1 MSLQALRFPI
11 VAVGVHST
19 SDMVLAVRLARIERG
34 RRKRQPHQILPIE
47 VAVRPLDGGVD
58 RYFFFLAFFL
68 LAFLRVAFF
77 LVAFFL
83 RFFRVAFFLVV
94 AFFFLV
100 FLFFLRATFFL
111 VTFFRLTFLTV
122 LFLAV
127 FFLAAFFFVAR
138 LFFAIGITSCL
149 GYLVGAD

>member
-11 VAVGVHST
+11 VAVDVYGT
-19 SDMVLAVRLARIERG
+19 GNRILPGRLARIERG
-34 RRKRQPHQILPIE
+34 RHQCQPHQILPFE
-47 VAVRPLDGGVD
+47 VSLRPLNGGVD

-68 LAFLRVAFF
+68 LTFLRVVFF

-83 RFFRVAFFLVV
+83 RFFRVAFFFVV

-100 FLFFLRATFFL
+100 FLFLRATFFL

-138 LFFAIGITSCL
+138 LFFAIGITSFL
-149 GYLVGAD
+149 GYLVGAN

>member
-11 VAVGVHST
+11 VAVGVHGT
-19 SDMVLAVRLARIERG
+19 RDRVLPVRLARIERG
-34 RRKRQPHQILPIE
+34 RRQRQPHQILPFE
-47 VAVRPLDGGVD
+47 VSVPPLYGGVD

-68 LAFLRVAFF
+68 LTFLRVAFF

-83 RFFRVAFFLVV
+83 RFFRVAFFFVV

-100 FLFFLRATFFL
+100 PFFLRATFFL

-149 GYLVGAD
+149 GYLVGAN